1 MTNRPKTPRERA
13 QKILKSILNIADSK
27 IDELLNAIVAVVDD
41 SPAQPLD
48 FDKLVES
55 VAASIEARQSE
66 RAAEAAKIVKDL
78 QTGTPPQIPGEVERL
93 ADIGATKKITKKR
106 KGKK

>member
-1 MTNRPKTPRERA
+1 
-13 QKILKSILNIADSK
+13 
-27 IDELLNAIVAVVDD
+27 
-41 SPAQPLD
+41 
-48 FDKLVES
+48 
-55 VAASIEARQSE
+55 
-66 RAAEAAKIVKDL
+66 L